1 MNDKDTIAAI
11 CSGVGGSITV
21 VRISGKDS
29 LNIGNLVWKSGKI
42 LSENTKGKFILG
54 KIMPDSS
61 GAGETAFAVFM
72 KGPNT
77 FTGDD
82 VVELHAHGGA
92 FNSRR
97 ILGAVLK
104 HGARQAAPGEF
115 TYRAFMNGK
124 MDLTQ
129 AEAVCDLIN
138 AGSDMAV
145 RLAEKQMDGVLGR
158 KIKSLRTRLV
168 DVMIECEARI
178 DFPEE
183 ELDFKSK
190 EELGKEVSL
199 VQEEMQHLYETKL
212 EGKII
217 REGVRVVIAGRPN
230 AGKSSLMNRL
240 LGYDRAITTDIPGTT
255 RDTLEE
261 FVNIRGIPIKLID
274 TAGLR
279 HSDNMIERIGIQKT
293 ISSLETSQIVLWLLD
308 SSISDLKMETA
319 EMEKYLGKNKNI
331 IAVWNKSDLLLDV
344 TSLPSSGYDTAII
357 SVKNETGI
365 KELLDIVEKKTWDHQ
380 HEKEPELAISQRHA
394 EFLKNS
400 LSLVPDALQNLR
412 LENWELAAVSLMQMV
427 TCLGNIIGE
436 DISSVDTYEN
446 IFSKFCIGK

>member
-21 VRISGKDS
+21 IRISGSNS
-29 LNIGNLVWKSGKI
+29 LNVGNLVWKSVKALSEDTKGRFLLGKI
-42 LSENTKGKFILG
+42 L
-54 KIMPDSS
+54 PDNS
-61 GAGETAFAVFM
+61 GVGESAFAVFM

-77 FTGDD
+77 FTGEDI
-82 VVELHAHGGA
+82 VELHAHGGA

-97 ILGAVLK
+97 IFNAVLNR
-104 HGARQAAPGEF
+104 GARQAEPGEF
-115 TYRAFMNGK
+115 TYRAFINGK

-138 AGSDMAV
+138 AGSSMAV

-158 KIKSLRTRLV
+158 KIKSLRSRV
-168 DVMIECEARI
+168 ADVMIECEARI

-183 ELDFKSK
+183 DLDFKSK
-190 EELGKEVSL
+190 EELEKEIFL
-199 VQEEMQHLYETKL
+199 IQEELLILYETRL
-212 EGKII
+212 EGKVI

-230 AGKSSLMNRL
+230 AGKSSLMNLL

-261 FVNIRGIPIKLID
+261 FVNIRGIPVKLID

-279 HSDNMIERIGIQKT
+279 DSDNMIENIGIQKT
-293 ISSLETSQIVLWLLD
+293 LSSLESSQIVLWLLD
-308 SSISDLKMETA
+308 ASIADIKSETT
-319 EMEKYLGKNKNI
+319 EMEKYLRENKNVV
-331 IAVWNKSDLLLDV
+331 AVWNKSDLLADV
-344 TSLPSSGYDTAII
+344 NSLPLVKYNTAVI
-357 SVKNETGI
+357 SVKDEVGI
-365 KELLDIVEKKTWDHQ
+365 KELLDIIERKAWDHP

-394 EFLKNS
+394 GHVKKS
-400 LSLVPDALQNLR
+400 LSLMPDVVQNLR
-412 LENWELAAVSLMQMV
+412 LENWELAIISLRQIVS
-427 TCLGNIIGE
+427 CLSSIVGE
-436 DISSVDTYEN
+436 DAVMDIYET

>member
-11 CSGVGGSITV
+11 CSGVGGAITV
-21 VRISGKDS
+21 IRISGS
-29 LNIGNLVWKSGKI
+29 GALNVGNSVWKSRKT
-42 LSENTKGKFILG
+42 LSEDTKGRFLLG

-61 GAGETAFAVFM
+61 GIGETAFAVFM

-77 FTGDD
+77 FTGED

-97 ILGAVLK
+97 IFNAVLN

-115 TYRAFMNGK
+115 TYRAFINGK
-124 MDLTQ
+124 MDMTQ

-138 AGSDMAV
+138 ANSSMALH
-145 RLAEKQMDGVLGR
+145 LAEKQMEGVLGR
-158 KIKSLRTRLV
+158 KIKSLQTQLI
-168 DVMIECEARI
+168 DVLIECEARI

-183 ELDFKSK
+183 ELDFKSR
-190 EELGKEVSL
+190 EELDKEISL
-199 VQEEMQHLYETKL
+199 VQEEMLNLYETRF
-212 EGKII
+212 EGRVI
-217 REGVRVVIAGRPN
+217 REGVRVVIAGKPN
-230 AGKSSLMNRL
+230 AGKSSLMNLL

-261 FVNIRGIPIKLID
+261 FINIRGIPIKLID

-279 HSDNMIERIGIQKT
+279 DSDNVIESIGMQKT
-293 ISSLETSQIVLWLLD
+293 ISSMETSQIILWLLD
-308 SSISDLKMETA
+308 ASIVDLKSETT
-319 EMEKYLGKNKNI
+319 EMEKYLGGNKNV
-331 IAVWNKSDLLLDV
+331 IAVWNKSDLLADV
-344 TSLPSSGYDTAII
+344 SSLPPVDYDAAVI

-365 KELLDIVEKKTWDHQ
+365 EKLLDIIEKKAWDHP

-394 EFLKNS
+394 EHLKKS
-400 LSLVPDALQNLR
+400 LSFIPDVQNNLR
-412 LENWELAAVSLMQMV
+412 LENWELAAISLRQMIS
-427 TCLGNIIGE
+427 CLKNITGE
-436 DISSVDTYEN
+436 DATLDIYAT

>member
-11 CSGVGGSITV
+11 CSGIGGSITV
-21 VRISGKDS
+21 IRISGRDS
-29 LNIGNLVWKSGKI
+29 LNVGNLVWKSGKA
-42 LSENTKGKFILG
+42 LSEDTRGRFLLG
-54 KIMPDSS
+54 KIMPDKS

-77 FTGDD
+77 FTGED
-82 VVELHAHGGA
+82 VVELHVHGGA

-97 ILGAVLK
+97 IFNAVLNN
-104 HGARQAAPGEF
+104 GARQAAPGEF
-115 TYRAFMNGK
+115 TYRAFVNGK

-138 AGSDMAV
+138 ANSFMAV
-145 RLAEKQMDGVLGR
+145 HLAEKQMEGVLGR
-158 KIKSLRTRLV
+158 KIKSLRTRLA

-190 EELGKEVSL
+190 EELDKEISLIQKEVL
-199 VQEEMQHLYETKL
+199 NLYETKL
-212 EGKII
+212 EGKVI

-230 AGKSSLMNRL
+230 AGKSSLMNLL

-261 FVNIRGIPIKLID
+261 FVNIRGIPVKLID

-279 HSDNMIERIGIQKT
+279 DSDNIIENIGIQKT
-293 ISSLETSQIVLWLLD
+293 LSSLETSQIVLWLLD
-308 SSISDLKMETA
+308 ASIADIKSETT

-331 IAVWNKSDLLLDV
+331 VAVWNKSDLLANV
-344 TSLPSSGYDTAII
+344 NSLPLVEYDTAVI
-357 SVKNETGI
+357 SVKNESGI
-365 KELLDIVEKKTWDHQ
+365 KELLDIVERKAWNHP
-380 HEKEPELAISQRHA
+380 HEKEPELAVSQRHA
-394 EFLKNS
+394 EHLKRS
-400 LSLVPDALQNLR
+400 LSFIPDVLKDLR
-412 LENWELAAVSLMQMV
+412 LENWELAAISLRHIV
-427 TCLGNIIGE
+427 ASLGNITGE
-436 DISSVDTYEN
+436 NASLDIYET